1 MPEDATVWA
10 VDLVREPTKDREG
23 MLSLQP
29 GHLLFEARSGSAPIR
44 IPIASIRKIRRL
56 RGSPVLLV
64 VHEGRPKDAQTA
76 FYFVQPP
83 PLEPVVGQGERPT
96 PFSFG
101 RASKRRRRRENV
113 QYLGMSNASKREQ
126 IDGWVRDVKAAMRE
140 GSG

>member
-1 MPEDATVWA
+1 MPEAATVWA
-10 VDLVREPTKDREG
+10 VDLVHEPKRDRPG
-23 MLSLQP
+23 TLSLGP
-29 GHLLFEARSGSAPIR
+29 DALVFEARAGSPPIR
-44 IPIASIRKIRRL
+44 IPIGSIRKIRRL

-64 VHEGRPKDAQTA
+64 VHAARSKHAQTA

-101 RASKRRRRRENV
+101 RASRRRRRRENV

-126 IDGWVRDVKAAMRE
+126 IDEWVRDVQAAMR
-140 GSG
+140 GAS